1 MFLSTPD
8 VPETRPLKITMPTS
22 AWKQLD
28 ELAKVYGTQN
38 VVEHTI
44 STYLM
49 AALKKEKRQ
58 TSKGMKSGGA

>member
-1 MFLSTPD
+1 
-8 VPETRPLKITMPTS
+8 MPTS

-58 TSKGMKSGGA
+58 TSKGMKSGGV